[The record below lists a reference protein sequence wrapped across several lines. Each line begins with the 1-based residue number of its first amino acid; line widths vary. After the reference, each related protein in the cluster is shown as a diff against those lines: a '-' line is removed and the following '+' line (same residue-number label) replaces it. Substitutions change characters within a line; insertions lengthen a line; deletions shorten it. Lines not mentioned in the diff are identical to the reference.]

1 MKKIL
6 IYALLLVSVLAG
18 CIPSEPTAQRQI
30 PSLPAIY
37 PDYTDVTIP
46 ANIAPLRFRLKGD
59 YAETVAVLS
68 CGEEKVVTEGTDGK
82 FLFPEKDW
90 QRLTSVAR
98 GKDIEVKVYA
108 GDGKEWSVFKSFYM
122 HVANDD
128 IDPWLAYRLLPPGY
142 ELWFRMGIYQRNLT
156 NYDESAILQ
165 NELTEHNCMNCHSF
179 RMQDSKEM
187 VFHMRQALGGTYLV
201 KDGVVE
207 KINGK
212 ISDEIPSLV
221 YPYWHPSGRF
231 VAFSTNNTHQVFHM
245 QDKNRIEVYDES
257 SDVLVYDLE
266 KHEALVDSLLFSK
279 SSFET
284 FPAFSPDGKSLFFC
298 SAPALAMPEKFDSL
312 KYSLCSIAFDE
323 NTRRFGTTVDTLY
336 NARIEGRSAKFP
348 RVSPDGRYLIF
359 TLSDYGN
366 FSIWHH
372 DADLFCIDLKS
383 GATVPLTAANSDDTE
398 SYHSWSHN
406 SRWLVFSSR
415 RDDGLYTRP
424 YFTYIDKSGKAHKPF
439 ILPQADPNF
448 YDGFMYSYNIPELI
462 QSEVKVNAHDI
473 IKVARKE

>member
-1 MKKIL
+1 MKRLLSYI
-6 IYALLLVSVLAG
+6 LLLPFLLAG
-18 CIPSEPTAQRQI
+18 CTPTEPTAQKQI
-30 PSLPAIY
+30 TSLPAIY

-46 ANIAPLRFRLKGD
+46 ANIAPLRFKLTDKHS
-59 YAETVAVLS
+59 ECIAVLS
-68 CGEEKVVTEGTDGK
+68 CGKEKMITEATDGK
-82 FLFPEKDW
+82 FLFAENEWHDLLNK
-90 QRLTSVAR
+90 AR
-98 GKDIEVKVYA
+98 GKDIEVKVYINDA
-108 GDGKEWSVFKSFYM
+108 STWSVYKSFYM

-128 IDPWLAYRLLPPGY
+128 IDSWMAYRLLPPGY

-156 NYDESAILQ
+156 NYDESAIIQ
-165 NELTEHNCMNCHSF
+165 NELTEHNCINCHSF
-179 RMQDSKEM
+179 RMQDSKDM

-201 KDGVVE
+201 KDGDVE

-212 ISDEIPSLV
+212 ISEEIPSLV
-221 YPYWHPSGRF
+221 YPHWHPSGRF

-245 QDKNRIEVYDES
+245 QNKNRIEVYDES

-266 KHEALVDSLLFSK
+266 KHEALIDSLVFSK
-279 SSFET
+279 ASYET
-284 FPAFSPDGKSLFFC
+284 FPAFSPDGKRLFFC

-312 KYSLCSIAFDE
+312 RYSLCSITLDE
-323 NTRRFGTTVDTLY
+323 KTRSFGSQVDTLY

-348 RVSPDGRYLIF
+348 RVSPDGRWLVY

-372 DADLFCIDLKS
+372 DADLFCIDLKN
-383 GATVPLTAANSDDTE
+383 GTTTPLTAANSNDTE

-424 YFTYIDKSGKAHKPF
+424 YFTYIDNSGKAHKPF
-439 ILPQADPNF
+439 MLPQADPDF

-462 QSEVKVNAHDI
+462 QSEVKVNPHDI
-473 IKVARKE
+473 VEVARKE